1 MMSHSPVS
9 HHATKLLWKNQL
21 ILEHTVLLNRGVPT
35 S

>member
-9 HHATKLLWKNQL
+9 HLAAKLLWKNQL